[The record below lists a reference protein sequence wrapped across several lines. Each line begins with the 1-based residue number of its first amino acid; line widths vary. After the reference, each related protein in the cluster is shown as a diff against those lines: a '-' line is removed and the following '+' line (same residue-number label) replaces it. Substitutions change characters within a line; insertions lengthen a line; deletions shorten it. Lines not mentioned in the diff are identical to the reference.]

1 MMVRTAALTLMV
13 ATITAGCGPAVS
25 DSLPAPSVTVTEPGP
40 TVTVTEPAE
49 LMPPE
54 RMPTEEQ
61 ARALADACD
70 YLDEIPPF
78 DLLIDY
84 EPEPNS
90 DSLDRTRRVA
100 KEFSEPAQFAIDLI
114 FAADAQK
121 SDIGS
126 WVLSEASDFMTVADE
141 LEFSSSQWASD
152 PTEENFG
159 YWMFAYGYA
168 IYKVQERSA
177 CLNVE
182 SYYAD

>member
-1 MMVRTAALTLMV
+1 MRVRAAALASVVV
-13 ATITAGCGPAVS
+13 AMTVACSPAAS
-25 DSLPAPSVTVTEPGP
+25 NSLPTPRVTVTAPGPSVTVTE
-40 TVTVTEPAE
+40 TAEP
-49 LMPPE
+49 LLSE
-54 RMPTEEQ
+54 RLPTEEQ
-61 ARALADACD
+61 ARALVDACD
-70 YLDEIPPF
+70 YLDDIPPF

-114 FAADAQK
+114 FATDAQK
-121 SDIGS
+121 SDVGS

-141 LEFSSSQWASD
+141 LEYSSSRWASE
-152 PTEENFG
+152 PNEENFG
-159 YWMFAYGYA
+159 YWMSAYGYA

-177 CLNVE
+177 CLSVE